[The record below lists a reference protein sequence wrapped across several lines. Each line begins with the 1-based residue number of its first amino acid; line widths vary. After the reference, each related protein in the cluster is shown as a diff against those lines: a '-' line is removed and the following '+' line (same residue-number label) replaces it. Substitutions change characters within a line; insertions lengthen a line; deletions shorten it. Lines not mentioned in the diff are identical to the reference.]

1 MAAIE
6 CFYHLRAGPLE
17 LPNGAYIALIP
28 KSDVAEHAADFRP
41 ISLINSFAKLIT
53 KTLSIRLSGHIDQL
67 ISSSQSAFIK
77 GRCIHDNF
85 MYVRNLARAYNRTK
99 TPALLFK
106 LDISK
111 AFDTVSWEY
120 VLELLEHRGFS
131 HRWRDW
137 LSLLF
142 RSAHSSVL
150 LNGVPGERIS
160 HAQGLRQGDPLSP
173 CLFIL
178 AIDALQRILDIATED
193 GILSP
198 LRGRYAKLRLSL
210 YADDAI
216 IFLNLVQGEVAA
228 LFNILEQFGNA
239 SGLKLNLAKMLG
251 CTHQMPRT

>member
-1 MAAIE
+1 
-6 CFYHLRAGPLE
+6 
-17 LPNGAYIALIP
+17 
-28 KSDVAEHAADFRP
+28 
-41 ISLINSFAKLIT
+41 
-53 KTLSIRLSGHIDQL
+53 
-67 ISSSQSAFIK
+67 
-77 GRCIHDNF
+77 

-160 HAQGLRQGDPLSP
+160 HARGLRQGDPLSP
-173 CLFIL
+173 YLFIL
-178 AIDALQRILDIATED
+178 AIDALQRILDIAIED
-193 GILSP
+193 GI

>member
-1 MAAIE
+1 
-6 CFYHLRAGPLE
+6 
-17 LPNGAYIALIP
+17 
-28 KSDVAEHAADFRP
+28 
-41 ISLINSFAKLIT
+41 
-53 KTLSIRLSGHIDQL
+53 
-67 ISSSQSAFIK
+67 
-77 GRCIHDNF
+77 

-160 HAQGLRQGDPLSP
+160 HARGLRQGDPLSP
-173 CLFIL
+173 YLFIL